1 MATKPTLDQIRK
13 QVIGK
18 QQTFQ
23 NFAFTINRE
32 ADVDLEARTVK
43 LAFASDKPI
52 DNWWY
57 GKIELQMG
65 KKNVR
70 TVRLDS
76 GAPLLMDHNT
86 RDVVGVIRDYSFD
99 SDGIARCTV
108 EFGESVRAEEVFQD
122 VRKGIRQNVSV
133 GFMIWELNLKSD
145 KKGET
150 RVYTADDWEPYE
162 VSIVA
167 VPADVSVGIGRGLD
181 DDACEACGEDPCI
194 CEPADDEEVSDASRQ
209 QRAISTKEENKMTP
223 EEIAAAA
230 AAEEAARNQRTPA
243 QIAREE
249 ISEAANALGKPE
261 LAPAFHQKRLLD
273 GIESEPTLN
282 EFKAFARTQIPANVP
297 VPVMDPTTAARMGGG
312 GQDTPVQLAT
322 SNYRGGALKAFK
334 GENHLERAHRAGMFF
349 LAALGKNARALAFC
363 QEKGLIRAHSGE
375 LNSTGGVLVPDELD
389 QNIIDLRIQ
398 YGTFRRNAS
407 VAAMASD
414 TLVRPRRTGG
424 LTAYFT
430 GGGDAA
436 TESTKSWDSIT
447 LVAKKLSVLTKYENE
462 LSEDAVINIADDLTS
477 EIAYAFANKED
488 ECGFNGT
495 GAATYGGMVGVCP
508 KLQNLSATRAN
519 IAGLHVAAAGHDTW
533 PELDLADIQGVV
545 SKLPQF
551 ARQSGNVKWYCSHE
565 FYATVLMRLAQAVGG
580 VTATEIQNGFGPS
593 FFGIPVEITEVMPHT
608 TAADQV
614 CLLYGNL
621 AQAATLGDRRGTSIA
636 MTDSD
641 STDFAKGIMAIR
653 GDTRFDI
660 NVHDVGNATATA
672 ADKTPGPIVGLAT
685 IA

>member
-1 MATKPTLDQIRK
+1 MKEEEIQTPAPAPVVETQRSTAADAVTRAKEIVEFAEIFGQGELARTMLAASDAVTLD
-13 QVIGK
+13 
-18 QQTFQ
+18 
-23 NFAFTINRE
+23 
-32 ADVDLEARTVK
+32 
-43 LAFASDKPI
+43 
-52 DNWWY
+52 
-57 GKIELQMG
+57 
-65 KKNVR
+65 
-70 TVRLDS
+70 
-76 GAPLLMDHNT
+76 
-86 RDVVGVIRDYSFD
+86 
-99 SDGIARCTV
+99 
-108 EFGESVRAEEVFQD
+108 D
-122 VRKGIRQNVSV
+122 VRVAIRNAQPTS
-133 GFMIWELNLKSD
+133 
-145 KKGET
+145 
-150 RVYTADDWEPYE
+150 
-162 VSIVA
+162 
-167 VPADVSVGIGRGLD
+167 PAIPH
-181 DDACEACGEDPCI
+181 EDP
-194 CEPADDEEVSDASRQ
+194 AAQAFRQ
-209 QRAISTKEENKMTP
+209 
-223 EEIAAAA
+223 
-230 AAEEAARNQRTPA
+230 
-243 QIAREE
+243 
-249 ISEAANALGKPE
+249 
-261 LAPAFHQKRLLD
+261 
-273 GIESEPTLN
+273 
-282 EFKAFARTQIPANVP
+282 
-297 VPVMDPTTAARMGGG
+297 GGV
-312 GQDTPVQLAT
+312 QPPNTQLAT
-322 SNYRGGALKAFK
+322 SSYRGGALKAFK
-334 GENHLERAHRAGMFF
+334 GDGGLERAHRAGMFF
-349 LAALGKNARALAFC
+349 LATLGRNARALAFC

-398 YGTFRRNAS
+398 YGTFRRNAN
-407 VAAMASD
+407 VAVMASD
-414 TLVRPRRTGG
+414 TLIRPRRTGG

-462 LSEDAVINIADDLTS
+462 LSEDAVINIGDDLTS

-495 GAATYGGMVGVCP
+495 GAATYGGMVGVIP

-519 IAGLHVAAAGHDTW
+519 IAGLHVAATGHDTW

-545 SKLPQF
+545 AKLPQF

-593 FFGIPVEITEVMPHT
+593 FFGVPVEITEVMPHT

-641 STDFAKGIMAIR
+641 STDFAKAIMAIR